1 MSTFSNNPR
10 LLTKDE
16 LKSELKANGIPL
28 PRAEQ
33 RKAYYVDL
41 YLERLTSQNQ
51 NEEFLSI
58 DKEWEHLLQENIQDN
73 DFEDIDNISSD
84 SEKDIQLKL

>member
-16 LKSELKANGIPL
+16 LKSELKANGVPL

-51 NEEFLSI
+51 NEEF
-58 DKEWEHLLQENIQDN
+58 
-73 DFEDIDNISSD
+73 SSD
-84 SEKDIQLKL
+84 EEEMSKYSPMRASQVPIYSRSPLIYSAEIF

>member
-33 RKAYYVDL
+33 RKAFYVDL

-51 NEEFLSI
+51 NEEF
-58 DKEWEHLLQENIQDN
+58 
-73 DFEDIDNISSD
+73 SSD
-84 SEKDIQLKL
+84 EEEMSIYSPMRASQVPIYSRSPLIILLKYFNI